1 MKKII
6 PKYSV
11 LYYILSGGKTIWSNI
26 TALPS
31 YKKEY
36 RKFTK
41 ISSMAEER
49 FPLNWDNR
57 FPCLTDK
64 TIETTFDSHYI
75 YHPAWASRIL
85 AQTRP
90 ELHIDISST
99 LHFCT
104 MLSAFMPVKFYDY
117 RPASL
122 TLSNL
127 SSEKADLLNLP
138 FQNDSI
144 SSVSCMHTIEH
155 IGLGRYGDPLDYD
168 GDIKAIKEL
177 IRVTKNT
184 GDILFVTP
192 VGQPKLMFN
201 GQRIY
206 SYQQV
211 ISYFTNCTLM
221 NFSLI
226 PDSGG
231 IINNADPELVKEQK
245 YGCGCFWFRKIYT
258 N

>member
-1 MKKII
+1 
-6 PKYSV
+6 
-11 LYYILSGGKTIWSNI
+11 
-26 TALPS
+26 
-31 YKKEY
+31 
-36 RKFTK
+36 
-41 ISSMAEER
+41 
-49 FPLNWDNR
+49 
-57 FPCLTDK
+57 
-64 TIETTFDSHYI
+64 
-75 YHPAWASRIL
+75 
-85 AQTRP
+85 
-90 ELHIDISST
+90 
-99 LHFCT
+99 
-104 MLSAFMPVKFYDY
+104 MLSAFIPVKFYDY

-206 SYQQV
+206 SYEQV

-221 NFSLI
+221 DFSLI
-226 PDSGG
+226 PDNGG
-231 IINNADPELVKEQK
+231 IINNADPKLVKEQK